1 MSFGARMALVLCVVV
16 LGLGSA
22 GCTGV
27 GYSSGVYVGVSGPGP
42 YWGGGPYGPYG
53 GPYGGGYWGPG
64 RVGGGVVITGR
75 PW

>member
-1 MSFGARMALVLCVVV
+1 MKLRRRLALALCVVA
-16 LGLGSA
+16 LGLGFA
-22 GCTGV
+22 GCTGA
-27 GYSSGVYVGVSGPGP
+27 GYSTGVYVGVSGPGP
-42 YWGGGPYGPYG
+42 YWGGGPYG